1 MAEDIRVCG
10 SRGELAY
17 RRVVH
22 IMRSGAQAYGRV
34 DEGGKG
40 VRKPSEEYRCG
51 RGGQGRGL
59 TWGDRG
65 RLDTFQGGVGWTVSR
80 ISPRHKID
88 KHVDRNPLGK
98 RYP

>member
-1 MAEDIRVCG
+1 MDTRGGG
-10 SRGELAY
+10 SRGGLAY
-17 RRVVH
+17 RRVVY
-22 IMRSGAQAYGRV
+22 IMRRGAQAYGRV

-65 RLDTFQGGVGWTVSR
+65 RLDIFQGSVG
-80 ISPRHKID
+80 
-88 KHVDRNPLGK
+88 
-98 RYP
+98 